1 MPERD
6 IIAGLDI
13 GTSKVCAIIAERG
26 QFGEVSI
33 IGVGTSPSHGLKKGM
48 VVNLDKTVQ
57 AISAAVDSAQRM
69 AGVPI
74 ESVYVGI
81 AGGHISSFNS
91 HGVVAVINENEI
103 TERDVKRVI
112 DAAKVVAIPNDR
124 QIIHVIPRD
133 FTVDT
138 CRGIKDPEG
147 MAGKR
152 LEVVVH
158 IVTGAVAA
166 IQNMVKCVER
176 AGLVVEDLIL
186 QPIASCT
193 SVLTPEEQDC
203 ATVLIDIGGGTT
215 DLAVTHE
222 GSIIHTAVIPVGGD
236 HFTQDLAFGLRI
248 PFAEAERLKLRYSQ
262 PRVKTYTLEQTA
274 ATAIPGEYDYSGQ
287 FFSNLPEVERD
298 KIASIVKPRAEEVFL
313 LVKKELAN
321 LVELGIAPIQCVLTG
336 GASQLPEM
344 EALAQ
349 EILGLPVR
357 IGNPESAGGMADY
370 VKSPIY
376 ATAIGLVQYACQN
389 SQQNLRP
396 VSAGSGFWADLL
408 LRVKRWFKDFIPLD

>member
-1 MPERD
+1 LPERD

-26 QFGEVSI
+26 QFGEVNI

-57 AISAAVDSAQRM
+57 AITVAVDSAQRM

-74 ESVYVGI
+74 ESVYLGV

-91 HGVVAVINENEI
+91 HGVVAVTNENEI
-103 TERDVKRVI
+103 SERDVKRVI

-124 QIIHVIPRD
+124 QIIHVLPRD
-133 FTVDT
+133 FTVDS

-152 LEVVVH
+152 LEVLVH

-166 IQNMVKCVER
+166 LQNMVKCVER

-193 SVLTPEEQDC
+193 SVLTVEEQEC
-203 ATVLIDIGGGTT
+203 GTVLVDIGGGTT
-215 DLAVTHE
+215 DIAVTFE
-222 GSIIHTAVIPVGGD
+222 GSIVYTAVIPVGGD
-236 HFTQDLAFGLRI
+236 HFTQDLAFGLRV
-248 PFAEAERLKLRYSQ
+248 PFAEAERLKLRYGQ
-262 PRVKTYTLEQTA
+262 PKLKTYSIEHPA
-274 ATAIPGEYDYSGQ
+274 ASAISSEYDYPGQ
-287 FFSNLPEVERD
+287 GFSNLAEVQRD

-313 LVKKELAN
+313 LVKKELTN
-321 LVELGIAPIQCVLTG
+321 LIELGIGPIQCVLTG

-344 EALAQ
+344 EAFGQ

-357 IGNPESAGGMADY
+357 IGSPESAGGLTDY
-370 VKSPIY
+370 VNSPIY
-376 ATAIGLVQYACQN
+376 ATAIGLVQYASKN
-389 SQQNLRP
+389 NQQSLRP
-396 VSAGSGFWADLL
+396 VSAGSGFWADLVV
-408 LRVKRWFKDFIPLD
+408 RVKRWFKDFIPLD